1 MRAFMK
7 KRIDKKYY
15 IGFLLVL
22 LFLYLV
28 LLSQSKGDFKVFLE
42 AAGLLREG
50 KNIYHV
56 YLSDGIG
63 YYFYSPLFAMLLIP
77 FTYVPSFIPNLL
89 WLMASAFWVYRIW
102 KLIQKDFDL
111 SAFSKKQINLLIIL
125 SVVCTIRFL
134 LYNFGLIQMTVFML
148 WAILE
153 SIHLFENKKEIKGSI
168 LLALAIN
175 IKLLPIV
182 ILPYLLYRK
191 KFYPFF
197 LTLFYM
203 LVFLFLPVLFIGKT
217 MNTFLLHE
225 WWSSINPS
233 QEALQFEAD
242 WGVHSLTAL
251 VPSLLM
257 VTVGELDLKRN
268 IFNLSPAIV
277 SQVTL
282 AVRLVF
288 IVFTI
293 YFLGIKNSK
302 AISTIQR
309 NWEIAYLTLVIPLIF
324 PHQQKYAFYMLL
336 PAIAYLLYFLI
347 VVYNNQYKVIG
358 KTKWNV
364 VLGLLIASFVLMTL
378 STDGV
383 IGRYYNNI
391 TQHYKTITYGA
402 ILVAIALAMS
412 KPKYLAID
420 DKEEAI

>member
-1 MRAFMK
+1 MK
-7 KRIDKKYY
+7 KILNKKFY
-15 IGFLLVL
+15 IGFVLVL
-22 LFLYLV
+22 LFLYLI

-42 AAGLLREG
+42 AATLLKEG

-56 YLSDGIG
+56 YLADGIG

-77 FTYVPSFIPNLL
+77 FTYVPPFIPNLL
-89 WLMASAFWVYRIW
+89 WLIASAFWVYRIW

-111 SAFSKKQINLLIIL
+111 SVFSNKQINLLIIA
-125 SVVCTIRFL
+125 SFVCMIRFL

-153 SIHLFENKKEIKGSI
+153 SMYLFENKKEIKGSI

-191 KFYPFF
+191 KFHPFF

-203 LVFLFLPVLFIGKT
+203 FVFLFLPVLFIGKA

-233 QEALQFEAD
+233 QEGLQFEAD

-257 VTVGELDLKRN
+257 VTEGELDLKRN
-268 IFNLSPAIV
+268 LFNLSPAMVGQI
-277 SQVTL
+277 TL
-282 AVRLVF
+282 SVRLLF

-293 YFLGIKNSK
+293 YFLGVKNSK
-302 AISTIQR
+302 PLSMIQR
-309 NWEIAYLTLVIPLIF
+309 NWEVAYLALVIPLIF

-336 PAIAYLLYFLI
+336 PAIAYLIYFLI
-347 VVYNNQYKVIG
+347 VVYNNQYKLIG
-358 KTKWNV
+358 KAKWNV

-412 KPKYLAID
+412 KPKYLEVG
-420 DKEEAI
+420 DKNEAVV